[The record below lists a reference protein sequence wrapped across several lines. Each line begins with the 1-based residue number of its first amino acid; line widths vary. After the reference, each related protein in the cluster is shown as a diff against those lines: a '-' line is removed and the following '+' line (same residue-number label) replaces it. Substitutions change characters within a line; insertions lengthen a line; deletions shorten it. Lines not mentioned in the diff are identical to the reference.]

1 MSGNDSTIARNFS
14 QELMDIFRIDKDITD
29 LDDQVDK
36 RSVSAN
42 ANAGSANATI
52 DIDLD
57 TRFAYFYKPLLAP
70 IR

>member
-1 MSGNDSTIARNFS
+1 
-14 QELMDIFRIDKDITD
+14 MDIFRIDKDITD

-42 ANAGSANATI
+42 ANAKASATI

-57 TRFAYFYKPLLAP
+57 TRFAYFYSPC
-70 IR
+70 